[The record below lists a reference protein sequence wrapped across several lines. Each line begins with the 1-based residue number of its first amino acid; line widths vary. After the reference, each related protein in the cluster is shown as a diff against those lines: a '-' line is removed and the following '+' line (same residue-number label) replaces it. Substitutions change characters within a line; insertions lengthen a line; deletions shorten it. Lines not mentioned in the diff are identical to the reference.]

1 MNLYKMCENAIH
13 KPVLLKEV
21 IDGLSIKCDGIYLDG
36 TFGYGGHSINIL
48 KKLSNLGKLFVI
60 DKDIN
65 SIKFAKT
72 HFSNDKRIF
81 IHHGSFS
88 DIYQF
93 AKKNNICGKIDGI
106 LLDLGIS
113 SAQLNDPSRGFSFL
127 KSGPLDM
134 RIDLQQ
140 DFTAKKFIY
149 ETDINQMALIFK
161 KYGEERYALKIAKE
175 IYKERIKF
183 NINNTFDLVKVIK
196 KVVPIWKNHKH
207 PATRVFQAI
216 RIHVNKELDNLFFAL
231 KATLKVLSIKGRLVV
246 ISFHSLEDRIVK
258 RFMLNKNYNIFY
270 LSKIPIYTI
279 ENNIKFR
286 QIGKFIRP
294 SDEEIKNNIRSRSAI
309 LRIGEKINN
318 D

>member
-1 MNLYKMCENAIH
+1 MNIIH

-21 IDGLSIKCDGIYLDG
+21 IDGLSIKHDGIYLDG

-48 KKLSNLGKLFVI
+48 KKLSNFGKLFVI

-65 SIKFAKT
+65 SIKFART
-72 HFSNDKRIF
+72 NFLNDKRVF

-134 RIDLQQ
+134 RMNLQQ

-149 ETDINQMALIFK
+149 ETDVNKMALVFK
-161 KYGEERYALKIAKE
+161 KYGEERYSLKIAQE
-175 IYKERIKF
+175 IHKERIKF
-183 NINNTFDLVKVIK
+183 NINNTIDLVKIIK
-196 KVVPIWKNHKH
+196 KIIPKWKNHKH

-216 RIHVNKELDNLFFAL
+216 RIYINKELDNLFFAL
-231 KATLKVLSIKGRLVV
+231 QATLKVLSIKGRLVV
-246 ISFHSLEDRIVK
+246 ISFHSLEDRMVK
-258 RFMLNKNYNIFY
+258 KFMLNRDFNIFC
-270 LSKIPIYTI
+270 LPNMPIYTI
-279 ENNIKFR
+279 KNSVKFK

-294 SDEEIKNNIRSRSAI
+294 SDEEIRDNIRSRSAI
-309 LRIGEKINN
+309 LRVGEKIDNS
-318 D
+318 